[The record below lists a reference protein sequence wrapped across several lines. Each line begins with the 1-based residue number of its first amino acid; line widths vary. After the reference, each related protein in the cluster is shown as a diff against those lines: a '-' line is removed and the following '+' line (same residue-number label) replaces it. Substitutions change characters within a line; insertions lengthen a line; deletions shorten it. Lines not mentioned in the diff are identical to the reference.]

1 MLVSFGP
8 TLLLSTGWQPC
19 AWCNR
24 FIYKSTLCS
33 HCHVNGQWVRK
44 TGHPF
49 QGTRLRNTEMGTS
62 LSLYFQWWLCTQLL
76 EAECIIVPISPQ
88 SQSFSVSLP
97 THTHKCIH
105 GTVAKQTKSDHHCGS
120 LLVIQE
126 ASDWLCVYSLSTFCL
141 LRGGN
146 ILQCQLS
153 WDKYL

>member
-49 QGTRLRNTEMGTS
+49 QGTWLRNAEMGTS

-88 SQSFSVSLP
+88 SQSFCLPSNTYTQMYTRYSYKTIQVRSSLWLFACD
-97 THTHKCIH
+97 T
-105 GTVAKQTKSDHHCGS
+105 GS
-120 LLVIQE
+120 LRLAVCVPSQHILSFKRRKYTPVPVI
-126 ASDWLCVYSLSTFCL
+126 
-141 LRGGN
+141 LR
-146 ILQCQLS
+146 
-153 WDKYL
+153 